1 MWLVKI
7 INNYLNEWLKKKKKI
22 EWMMLGYYKFYNMRF
37 IKKCITNHKM

>member
-1 MWLVKI
+1 MISKDNKQVFEWMVK
-7 INNYLNEWLKKKKKI
+7 KKKKKI